1 LDNRILCKYF
11 GLNEATIKKYKVVR
25 MKIYI
30 QRNLLKKIHL
40 KIYKIL
46 MNLVKITIMK
56 EKRMIL
62 KWKYDTINTLKEVKL
77 WEITN

>member
-1 LDNRILCKYF
+1 
-11 GLNEATIKKYKVVR
+11 

-40 KIYKIL
+40 KICKIL

-56 EKRMIL
+56 EKKMIL